1 MLHGEADALAQ
12 VMSLLG
18 NVADRLRRH
27 LGVGSRAKL
36 DAVIDQAGAQ
46 AICVHERAVVREGD
60 ERLVDCRDMG
70 LGGLP
75 RRRGAG
81 SGVAGMADCHKAG
94 ERSEARFVKHLC
106 DQAQV
111 LGSHNGLA
119 IPHSDSRAFLP
130 AVLKRLQAEAR
141 HTRDVLTRSE
151 DAEHGTFLFEAVG
164 AFARQY
170 RSAHETISFAA
181 SSIVAAVAGSTIFV
195 PPLPPFALFALFVL
209 FAAEPSGTVPEELT
223 AAYSTGTQHST

>member
-1 MLHGEADALAQ
+1 
-12 VMSLLG
+12 MSPI
-18 NVADRLRRH
+18 ALRRH

-46 AICVHERAVVREGD
+46 AVRVHERAVVGKGD
-60 ERLVDCRDMG
+60 ERLVDRRNVR
-70 LGGLP
+70 LGGFP

-81 SGVAGMADCHKAG
+81 GGVARVADCHKAG
-94 ERSEARFVKHLC
+94 ERSEASLVEHLR

-119 IPHSDSRAFLP
+119 ISHGDSRAFLP

-141 HTRDVLTRSE
+141 HTRDVLTRGE

-181 SSIVAAVAGSTIFV
+181 SSIVAAAAGSTMLT

-209 FAAEPSGTVPEELT
+209 FAAELSSTSPDEFA

>member
-1 MLHGEADALAQ
+1 
-12 VMSLLG
+12 
-18 NVADRLRRH
+18 
-27 LGVGSRAKL
+27 
-36 DAVIDQAGAQ
+36 
-46 AICVHERAVVREGD
+46 
-60 ERLVDCRDMG
+60 
-70 LGGLP
+70 
-75 RRRGAG
+75 
-81 SGVAGMADCHKAG
+81 MADCHKAG

-111 LGSHNGLA
+111 LGSHDGLT
-119 IPHSDSRAFLP
+119 IPHGNSRAFLP

-181 SSIVAAVAGSTIFV
+181 SSIVATVAGSTMLI
-195 PPLPPFALFALFVL
+195 PPLSPFALFALFVL

>member
-1 MLHGEADALAQ
+1 MLHGEADAFTQ
-12 VMSLLG
+12 VVRLFG
-18 NVADRLRRH
+18 NVADRLRGN
-27 LGVGSRAKL
+27 LGVGAGAKL
-36 DAVIDQAGAQ
+36 DALVDQAGAQ
-46 AICVHERAVVREGD
+46 AVRVHERAVVREGD
-60 ERLVDCRDMG
+60 ERLIDRRDVG
-70 LGGLP
+70 LGGFP

-81 SGVAGMADCHKAG
+81 SGIARVADRHKAG
-94 ERSEARFVKHLC
+94 ERSEARLVEHLR

-111 LGSHNGLA
+111 LGNHNGLA

-141 HTRDVLTRSE
+141 HTRDVLTRGE

-181 SSIVAAVAGSTIFV
+181 SSIVAAALGSTMPA
-195 PPLPPFALFALFVL
+195 PPLPPFALFVL
-209 FAAEPSGTVPEELT
+209 FATEPSGTVPEELT
-223 AAYSTGTQHST
+223 AAYSTGTQHRT